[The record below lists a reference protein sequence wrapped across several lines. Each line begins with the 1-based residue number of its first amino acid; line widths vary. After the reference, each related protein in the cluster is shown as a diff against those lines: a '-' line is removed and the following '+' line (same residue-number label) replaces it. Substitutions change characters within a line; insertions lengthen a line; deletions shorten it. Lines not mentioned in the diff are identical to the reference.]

1 MTVGVSSHTTGGR
14 SSLDKIFIAAP
25 AERAAAA
32 ERLLGLSQ
40 SRDRCSARAS

>member
-14 SSLDKIFIAAP
+14 SSLDKIVIAAP
-25 AERAAAA
+25 AERAAA